1 MNTIT
6 EKYIPIIKI
15 TKNLMEVIF
24 KKFNVSY
31 DGKFHERRRKIQEL
45 CTHPKWNQVYDELVK
60 EGLWDPNY
68 VQRRKKKGIIKK
80 EKKKNE
86 KREKEKEGEKE
97 KEIEIEIEIEEESE
111 KTKKTKNKK
120 HKKKNEQLQ
129 SIVNL
134 IQHIIKKIDQ
144 LEENQTNMMKIV
156 ESQRKKY
163 EESKINMK
171 KTTLDFIFEENLKL
185 AAYRS
190 TTRMIVSNIL
200 VLQAKDSFN
209 QIRYPGRGEASRVA
223 KKCNS
228 LLSKQKEFFNEFNF

>member
-68 VQRRKKKGIIKK
+68 VQK
-80 EKKKNE
+80 EKKKE
-86 KREKEKEGEKE
+86 
-97 KEIEIEIEIEEESE
+97 
-111 KTKKTKNKK
+111 
-120 HKKKNEQLQ
+120 

-156 ESQRKKY
+156 ESQRKTY

-228 LLSKQKEFFNEFNF
+228 LLSKQKSSLMNLIFKKRSNNFGEENSEQRKKIYYKSRRKENLSTHFQYYE

>member
-68 VQRRKKKGIIKK
+68 VQRRKKKEQKNCDKSPNTDWIPFSNGEHEFEENFILRIIKK
-80 EKKKNE
+80 RKKKKNE

-111 KTKKTKNKK
+111 KTKKTK
-120 HKKKNEQLQ
+120 
-129 SIVNL
+129 
-134 IQHIIKKIDQ
+134 
-144 LEENQTNMMKIV
+144 
-156 ESQRKKY
+156 
-163 EESKINMK
+163 
-171 KTTLDFIFEENLKL
+171 
-185 AAYRS
+185 
-190 TTRMIVSNIL
+190 
-200 VLQAKDSFN
+200 
-209 QIRYPGRGEASRVA
+209 
-223 KKCNS
+223 
-228 LLSKQKEFFNEFNF
+228 KQKT

>member
-31 DGKFHERRRKIQEL
+31 DEQKNCDKSPNTDWIPFSNGEHEFEENFILNSQVNRKRIIR
-45 CTHPKWNQVYDELVK
+45 KNVK
-60 EGLWDPNY
+60 ELS
-68 VQRRKKKGIIKK
+68 KKK
-80 EKKKNE
+80 KKKKE

-156 ESQRKKY
+156 ESQRKKH
-163 EESKINMK
+163 MK
-171 KTTLDFIFEENLKL
+171 
-185 AAYRS
+185 
-190 TTRMIVSNIL
+190 
-200 VLQAKDSFN
+200 N
-209 QIRYPGRGEASRVA
+209 QRLI
-223 KKCNS
+223 
-228 LLSKQKEFFNEFNF
+228 